1 MSVAFFA
8 CGFQLMFI
16 GTHFPRYLAMCG
28 LPPSVSAASLALI
41 GGFNAVGSYMF
52 GVLGTRYDKS
62 KMLAGIYLTRTAAIV
77 IYLWLPVTASSTL
90 VFASVM
96 GFTWLGVAPLVS
108 GLISGIFGLRHFN
121 LLYGVVFLGHQVGAF
136 AGAWMGGLVLDRTGS
151 YQDAWLALVA
161 IGLAAAALQWPMD
174 TRPVRRMAAA

>member
-1 MSVAFFA
+1 MSIAFFA

-28 LPPSVSAASLALI
+28 LPPSVGAASLALI

-62 KMLAGIYLTRTAAIV
+62 KMLAGIYLVRTAAIV
-77 IYLWLPVTASSTL
+77 VYLWVPVSAGSTL

-96 GFTWLGVAPLVS
+96 GFTWLGVSPLVS

-121 LLYGVVFLGHQVGAF
+121 MLYGVVFLGHQVGALADGHAPGPADGGGVAPATP
-136 AGAWMGGLVLDRTGS
+136 AGRSCTPAS
-151 YQDAWLALVA
+151 
-161 IGLAAAALQWPMD
+161 
-174 TRPVRRMAAA
+174 TRSPTRSRGRPP